1 MPRAA
6 DTEVR
11 PAVSSQRTALQSL
24 LLTSSAQGSKI
35 LLGFCVLKLVAIYLG
50 PDGLGKLGHFMS
62 VVSILVLLAGGGLSH
77 GVIKY
82 SSEYRTNYFKLY
94 KFMSTSVIYAAVVS
108 FVLFICG
115 CVFSKKIAQ
124 LVFADSELYWVILIL
139 AFSQVVFAFNMLF
152 SSFAN
157 GFGEV
162 KLFAKTQ
169 IIGNLFALPVA
180 WWMISNYGVPGAAL
194 AIVVV
199 FFMVFF
205 PGFSSYIK
213 SPLFLRISVKK
224 LDIDMC
230 KKLVRFSLMLI
241 VSAVAFPV
249 VEIFIRESLIKSA
262 GYAEAGI
269 WQGSIKLSSAYLGF
283 FSVFLASYFLPI
295 ISPIFNKKEIGRHV
309 AKFMLVVMVTFLL
322 GGSVL
327 YAGRAFFIPLLLSR
341 DFADLETYII
351 YQLIGDFFK
360 VSAYVIGFVTVAK
373 AATKIYIFSEIIQ
386 ACIFLGLNFTLGIS
400 IGGVA
405 GVMFA
410 YMCSYV
416 IYFVFILFAF
426 TYWVR
431 S

>member
-162 KLFAKTQ
+162 KLFAK
-169 IIGNLFALPVA
+169 
-180 WWMISNYGVPGAAL
+180 
-194 AIVVV
+194 
-199 FFMVFF
+199 
-205 PGFSSYIK
+205 K
-213 SPLFLRISVKK
+213 
-224 LDIDMC
+224 
-230 KKLVRFSLMLI
+230 
-241 VSAVAFPV
+241 
-249 VEIFIRESLIKSA
+249 
-262 GYAEAGI
+262 
-269 WQGSIKLSSAYLGF
+269 
-283 FSVFLASYFLPI
+283 
-295 ISPIFNKKEIGRHV
+295 IGRAHV
-309 AKFMLVVMVTFLL
+309 
-322 GGSVL
+322 
-327 YAGRAFFIPLLLSR
+327 
-341 DFADLETYII
+341 
-351 YQLIGDFFK
+351 
-360 VSAYVIGFVTVAK
+360 
-373 AATKIYIFSEIIQ
+373 
-386 ACIFLGLNFTLGIS
+386 
-400 IGGVA
+400 
-405 GVMFA
+405 
-410 YMCSYV
+410 
-416 IYFVFILFAF
+416 
-426 TYWVR
+426 
-431 S
+431 